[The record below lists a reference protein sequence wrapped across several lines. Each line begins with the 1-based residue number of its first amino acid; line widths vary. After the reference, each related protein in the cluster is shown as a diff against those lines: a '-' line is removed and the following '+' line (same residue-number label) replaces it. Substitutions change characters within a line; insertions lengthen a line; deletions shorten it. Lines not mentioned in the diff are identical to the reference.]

1 MFIVEFCIRMDID
14 SPDKAVEGI
23 REEDGSSPVKNP
35 DLDLFG
41 NKDDQSGEN
50 FVHENEVPN
59 DGTQVYLEQ
68 EYPVPPVMHAG
79 VENEGLQSPIMKSN
93 QADLSS
99 PARNHEESFLPIESD
114 LNSFLPIES
123 DLNHDNMDQRFID
136 YGTEEQRFSVEDYRS
151 NEKKEGT
158 ENADHIAHPADF
170 LENNVNETYNEFHTE
185 DSYPS
190 AHNSLLT
197 GDNNNCYEIMG
208 DDAFNRQ
215 IVKSPALDE
224 AGNGGVENASANF
237 HPEKPDEVHA
247 EIDGGSLSPRTEMKE
262 DDYSSV
268 IAASENGGMVWENSS
283 LHSPQRTQNASPSP
297 ERQFSISAEGS
308 FHSQQSPHTHPSSRQ
323 GVKSPANIDKKSAP
337 LHSPSRR
344 KRSPSPEKH
353 SGGRKRPS
361 SRDRSSSARRKS
373 PTERTTLRDSH
384 HRDGS
389 PRRHAASSPRRRDSP
404 RRRGRS
410 ISRSPVRR
418 RDSPGRRRDHHRRS
432 RSRSPHA
439 RDCNRRPPR

>member
-1 MFIVEFCIRMDID
+1 MDID

-23 REEDGSSPVKNP
+23 MEEDRSSPVKNP
-35 DLDLFG
+35 DLGLFG
-41 NKDDQSGEN
+41 NKDDQRGEN
-50 FVHENEVPN
+50 FAHENEVPN
-59 DGTQVYLEQ
+59 DGPQVYLDQ
-68 EYPVPPVMHAG
+68 EYPVSPVMHAG

-93 QADLSS
+93 HGDLSF
-99 PARNHEESFLPIESD
+99 PAGNHGESFLPIESD
-114 LNSFLPIES
+114 LNH
-123 DLNHDNMDQRFID
+123 NNMERRFFD
-136 YGTEEQRFSVEDYRS
+136 YGTEEQRFTVEDYQS
-151 NEKKEGT
+151 DDNKDVAEDAG
-158 ENADHIAHPADF
+158 HIAHPGDF
-170 LENNVNETYNEFHTE
+170 LDNNVNETYNNEFHTE

-197 GDNNNCYEIMG
+197 GDNDNCHEIMS

-215 IVKSPALDE
+215 IAKSPALDE
-224 AGNGGVENASANF
+224 AGNGGVRNASANF
-237 HPEKPDEVHA
+237 HPEKPVVHA

-337 LHSPSRR
+337 SPTPSRR

-353 SGGRKRPS
+353 RGGHKRPS
-361 SRDRSSSARRKS
+361 SHDHSSPARRKS
-373 PTERTTLRDSH
+373 PPERTTQRDSH

-389 PRRHAASSPRRRDSP
+389 PRRHTTSSPRRRDSSW
-404 RRRGRS
+404 RRGGS
-410 ISRSPVRR
+410 TSRSPVRR